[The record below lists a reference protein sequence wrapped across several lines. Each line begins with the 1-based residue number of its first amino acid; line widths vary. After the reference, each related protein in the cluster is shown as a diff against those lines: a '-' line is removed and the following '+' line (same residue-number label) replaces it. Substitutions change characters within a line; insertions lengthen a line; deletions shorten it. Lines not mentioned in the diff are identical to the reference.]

1 MLNITH
7 TKIQASYLYAHLLF
21 SRSVTPFSISS
32 PHTGWQDYDA
42 NVKKI
47 PTASITVEDAE
58 MLSRMYKRGAQIAKL
73 KRRFAKN
80 YSLIF
85 F

>member
-1 MLNITH
+1 M
-7 TKIQASYLYAHLLF
+7 LLF
-21 SRSVTPFSISS
+21 MNFRSVTPFSISS

-58 MLSRMYKRGAQIAKL
+58 MLSRMYKRGAYNYIAKL
-73 KRRFAKN
+73 
-80 YSLIF
+80 S
-85 F
+85 